1 MLKKKGLGEKIK
13 TLFGIGNKDEAFFE
27 ELEDILIEGDLG
39 AVTALDAVSE
49 LRERIKTKKLKNE
62 SCFLSEMKSILE
74 SSVKVNNLRP
84 EKNQLNLYLILGVN
98 GVGKTTVIARMANY
112 FMKNCGINKIVLSAG
127 DTFRAAAIEQL
138 KLHGNNLGLKVIHQD
153 PGSDPGA
160 VIYDSI
166 SSAEAKGMELVIADT
181 AGRMHNKEN
190 LVKELVKI
198 NKIVCQRVDQN
209 NYKKILV
216 IDATTGQ
223 NAFRQAEIFHEAV
236 GIDSIIIAKYDST
249 AKGGI
254 VIPICRQLGIPFS
267 FMGVGEKI
275 DDLIP
280 FDKEEYLNSLV
291 GLS

>member
-1 MLKKKGLGEKIK
+1 
-13 TLFGIGNKDEAFFE
+13 
-27 ELEDILIEGDLG
+27 
-39 AVTALDAVSE
+39 
-49 LRERIKTKKLKNE
+49 
-62 SCFLSEMKSILE
+62 MKSILE
-74 SSVKVNNLRP
+74 SSVKVNNLLP